1 MIAMASTPTT
11 HLSFSQLRGYVECP
25 RAWYYQK
32 VAQVEPERVPASLA
46 FGSAVHAACAA
57 VNEAAMY
64 GEWVNA
70 ALVFDRAWAPYTA
83 ADAVPLALGD
93 EDEAAALAAKGR
105 AMVTAYKAPKHIV
118 AVEQRVEIE
127 IDPDLPPL
135 VGYIDLLRQADDGLV
150 VADVKTSA
158 TRVISDVEMLAA
170 QLGLYGMAYPVVRSE
185 AIVLFKGKVPAQTV
199 QGVTPWSLNRLRTWA
214 IEVHAAMRAGIRFA
228 HRSRNCRTC
237 QFRDRCAADDD

>member
-1 MIAMASTPTT
+1 MIAAAMATA
-11 HLSFSQLRGYVECP
+11 HLSFSQLRTFVECP
-25 RAWYYQK
+25 RKWHYEK
-32 VAQVEPERVPASLA
+32 VEQAEPERTPAALA
-46 FGSAVHAACAA
+46 FGSAVHAAAAA

-64 GEWVNA
+64 GEWINPA
-70 ALVFDRAWAPYTA
+70 TVFDRAWAEFTA
-83 ADAVPLALGD
+83 SDAVPLALGD
-93 EDEAAALAAKGR
+93 EDEAAALANKGR
-105 AMVTAYKAPKHIV
+105 AMVAIYKPPSGIV

-127 IDPDLPPL
+127 VAADLPLL
-135 VGYIDLLRQADDGLV
+135 VGYIDILHQDDDGLV

-199 QGVTPWSLNRLRTWA
+199 QGVTPWPVNRLRTWA
-214 IEVHAAMRAGIRFA
+214 REVFAAMQAGVRFA

-237 QFRDRCAADDD
+237 QYRDRCAADDD